1 MDWSRLRRHLFTLPG
16 AGRRA
21 FPGKVRRTIALAVA
35 AGERRHRGEVRFV
48 IERRWP
54 AEALRR
60 GQTTRERAV
69 ELFGQL
75 RVWDT
80 EDNSGVLIY
89 LLLAEH
95 RIEILA
101 DRGINRAV
109 GADTW
114 TGICQRMSA
123 AFQAGEFEA
132 GALAGIQ
139 EVHDILAAH
148 FPAGDHN
155 PNELPDEPVLI

>member
-1 MDWSRLRRHLFTLPG
+1 MDWSRLRRHLLTLPG
-16 AGRRA
+16 ADRRA
-21 FPGKVRRTIALAVA
+21 FPGKLRRTIALAVT

-54 AEALRR
+54 AAAVHR

-89 LLLAEH
+89 VLLAEH

-101 DRGINRAV
+101 DRGINRQV
-109 GADTW
+109 RPDTW
-114 TGICQRMSA
+114 TDICQRMSV
-123 AFQAGEFEA
+123 AFKAGDFET
-132 GALAGIQ
+132 GALDGIQ
-139 EVHDILAAH
+139 AVHDILAEH
-148 FPAGDHN
+148 FPTGDHN